1 MDLINAGKMEDIQII
16 NDRQVKTTH
25 AYKNTKQK
33 LLKTKAAI
41 WLKKKCP
48 SNHPTSKYV
57 NFAVGGEKIVS
68 EVHNKP

>member
-1 MDLINAGKMEDIQII
+1 MVNAGKMEDIQII

-41 WLKKKCP
+41 WLK
-48 SNHPTSKYV
+48 N
-57 NFAVGGEKIVS
+57 KIVYQTIRLQNTLIS
-68 EVHNKP
+68 PLVVRKL